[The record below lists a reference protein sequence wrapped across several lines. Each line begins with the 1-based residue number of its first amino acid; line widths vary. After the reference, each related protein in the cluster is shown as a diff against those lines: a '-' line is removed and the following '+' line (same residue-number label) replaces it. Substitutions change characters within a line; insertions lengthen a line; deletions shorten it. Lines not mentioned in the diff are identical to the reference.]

1 METNEEK
8 IIQNKNDNKTFLEVF
23 GFVSNQARMNLVIFF
38 IIMLITSNVF
48 FIWRTNILNNRLI
61 ETEREKNNMII
72 DFNKQITEEVRKQIQ
87 PAKVLLRE
95 TIDKIDSLNTVDNRK
110 INK

>member
-1 METNEEK
+1 MC
-8 IIQNKNDNKTFLEVF
+8 FLF
-23 GFVSNQARMNLVIFF
+23 GEP
-38 IIMLITSNVF
+38 T
-48 FIWRTNILNNRLI
+48 I

>member
-8 IIQNKNDNKTFLEVF
+8 IIQHQNDNKTFLEVF

-38 IIMLITSNVF
+38 IIMLIASNVF

-95 TIDKIDSLNTVDNRK
+95 TIEKIDSLNTVDNRK